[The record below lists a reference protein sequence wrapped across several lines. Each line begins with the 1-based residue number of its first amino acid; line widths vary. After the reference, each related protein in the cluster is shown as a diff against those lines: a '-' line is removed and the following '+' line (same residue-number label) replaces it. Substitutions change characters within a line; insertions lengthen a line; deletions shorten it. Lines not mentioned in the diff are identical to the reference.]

1 MKVGIASDHRGYLL
15 KEQILKDMPELIDFG
30 TSSTESTDYPLFAI
44 KIGEAVKNKIID
56 YGVLICGSGI
66 GMSIACNKVKGV
78 RCAKI
83 ENEEEAE
90 ITRRDNDA
98 NVISFSEKH
107 DVNEATR
114 MINTFLTTPFN
125 TEEKYKRRLNQIKEY
140 EETW

>member
-1 MKVGIASDHRGYLL
+1 MKVGIASDHRGYEL
-15 KEQILKDMPELIDFG
+15 KEKIIKDMPELIDFG
-30 TSSTESTDYPLFAI
+30 TSSSESTDYPIYAF
-44 KIGEAVKNKIID
+44 KIGEAVKNKKID
-56 YGVLICGSGI
+56 FGILICGSGI

-83 ENEEEAE
+83 DNVDEAE

-107 DVNEATR
+107 SVEEATR

-125 TEEKYKRRLNQIKEY
+125 TEEKYRRRLNQIKEY
-140 EETW
+140 ESEW